1 MRRYQE
7 GSCLLARK
15 SALTKTP
22 GPNHLDVGLQ
32 TPEPVA
38 NKFLLFKPPVYCILL
53 RQSWL
58 TKTSPGLV
66 IFSRQAF
73 L

>member
-1 MRRYQE
+1 MRTYQE
-7 GSCLLARK
+7 GGRLLARK
-15 SALTKTP
+15 RALTKTP
-22 GPNHLDVGLQ
+22 EPNHLDVGLQ

-38 NKFLLFKPPVYCILL
+38 NKFLLFKLRVYGVLL
-53 RQSWL
+53 RQPWL

>member
-1 MRRYQE
+1 MRMCQE
-7 GSCLLARK
+7 GGHLLARK
-15 SALTKTP
+15 RALTKTP
-22 GPNHLDVGLQ
+22 ETDHLDIGLQ
-32 TPEPVA
+32 IPEPVA
-38 NKFLLFKPPVYCILL
+38 NKFLLFKPRVYSILL
-53 RQSWL
+53 RQPWL